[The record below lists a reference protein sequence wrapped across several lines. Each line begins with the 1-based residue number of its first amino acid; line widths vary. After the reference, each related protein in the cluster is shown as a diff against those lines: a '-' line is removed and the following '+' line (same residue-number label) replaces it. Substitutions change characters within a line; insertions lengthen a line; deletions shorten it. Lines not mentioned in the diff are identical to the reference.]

1 MIVAMP
7 RKSSPRKRNGLLDD
21 RAVAQRVLDHIRD
34 RTTDMG
40 AAVWREPT
48 ENYSSAKRFSAELE
62 LLRRST
68 TVFCPSAALPEK
80 GSYVAREAAGVP
92 ILAVRG
98 EDGKVRAFRNACRHR
113 GMQVAQGSG
122 CAKSFVC
129 GYHGWTYRLDGSLRH
144 IPHEEGFPGLDKDKH
159 GLVPVRAEERHGLV
173 FVTQEGKGTRDE
185 TLESLPGLIEGGQTL
200 FACSENVVPANWKIL
215 LEGFIEGYHIRATH
229 KDTFFPYGFDNLNV
243 VETFGRH
250 SRIVYPF
257 RRIEKLAAL
266 LPEERR
272 VDGLLTYVY
281 QLFPN
286 VLITVLSR
294 HTNVVVLEPLTPSS
308 TRQISYGLTNR
319 GLSDEASR
327 KEVERDAQF
336 VTQTGAAEDRA
347 VVAAIQR
354 GLATGANSHF
364 TFGRFEGAIV
374 HFHRTLRA
382 AL

>member
-7 RKSSPRKRNGLLDD
+7 RKSSRRANGLLDD
-21 RAVAQRVLDHIRD
+21 RAVAQRVLDHIRN

-40 AAVWREPT
+40 ERVWREPT
-48 ENYSSAKRFSAELE
+48 ENYSSAQRFAAELE
-62 LLRRST
+62 LLRRSAAP
-68 TVFCPSAALPEK
+68 FCPSAALPEK

-98 EDGKVRAFRNACRHR
+98 EDGRVRAFRNACRHR
-113 GMQVAQGSG
+113 GMQVAQGTG

-144 IPHEEGFPGLDKDKH
+144 IPHETGFPGLDKDKH
-159 GLVPVRAEERHGLV
+159 ALVPVRAEERHGLV
-173 FVTQEGKGTRDE
+173 FVTQEGKGARDG
-185 TLESLPGLIEGGQTL
+185 TLEKMPALIDAEQMI
-200 FACSENVVPANWKIL
+200 FACSESVVPANWKIL

-257 RRIEKLAAL
+257 RRIEKLAAV
-266 LPEERR
+266 PPAERK

-294 HTNVVVLEPLTPSS
+294 HTNVVILEPLTPAT

-319 GLSDEASR
+319 GNSDEASL

-336 VTQTGAAEDRA
+336 VTQTGLAEDRA

-354 GLATGANSHF
+354 GLATGANAHF

>member
-1 MIVAMP
+1 M
-7 RKSSPRKRNGLLDD
+7 KGGKRLASGLLDD
-21 RAVAQRVLDHIRD
+21 NAVVERILGHIRN
-34 RTTDMG
+34 RSTDMG
-40 AAVWREPT
+40 EKVWREPV
-48 ENYSSAKRFSAELE
+48 ENYVSEKRFAAELKM
-62 LLRRST
+62 LRRAT
-68 TVFCPSAALPEK
+68 TAFCPSAALPEK

-113 GMQVAQGSG
+113 GMQVAAGTG

-144 IPHEEGFPGLDKDKH
+144 IPHEHGFPGLEKETH
-159 GLVPVRAEERHGLV
+159 GLVPVRAEEKLGLV
-173 FVTQEGKGTRDE
+173 FVTQEGKGTRDR
-185 TLESLPGLIEGGQTL
+185 TLEALPGLIEPGQAIFT
-200 FACSENVVPANWKIL
+200 STENVVPANWKVL

-229 KDTFFPYGFDNLNV
+229 KDTFFPYGFHNLNV

-250 SRIVYPF
+250 SRVTYPF
-257 RRIEKLAAL
+257 RRIEKLAAV
-266 LPEERR
+266 PPAERR

-281 QLFPN
+281 HLFPN

-294 HTNVVVLEPLTPSS
+294 HTNVVVLEPLTLGS
-308 TRQISYGLTNR
+308 TRQISYGLANR
-319 GLSDEASR
+319 GQGGAGAL

-336 VTQTGAAEDRA
+336 VSQTGAAEDR
-347 VVAAIQR
+347 VVVSAIQR
-354 GLATGANSHF
+354 GIGTGANKHF

>member
-1 MIVAMP
+1 MAFKVAD
-7 RKSSPRKRNGLLDD
+7 LL
-21 RAVAQRVLDHIRD
+21 VHVLP
-34 RTTDMG
+34 
-40 AAVWREPT
+40 A
-48 ENYSSAKRFSAELE
+48 Y
-62 LLRRST
+62 
-68 TVFCPSAALPEK
+68 
-80 GSYVAREAAGVP
+80 EAAGS
-92 ILAVRG
+92 
-98 EDGKVRAFRNACRHR
+98 CRDSTCMFGSQCNDTHCKPETCIMASLCEQTQC
-113 GMQVAQGSG
+113 GCTLTQGTG

-144 IPHEEGFPGLDKDKH
+144 IPHEHGFPGLDKDKH

-173 FVTQEGKGTRDE
+173 FVTQEGKGTRDA
-185 TLESLPGLIEGGQTL
+185 TLEKMPALIDPEQAI
-200 FACSENVVPANWKIL
+200 FACSESVVPANWKIL

-250 SRIVYPF
+250 SRVTYPF

-266 LPEERR
+266 PPAQRR

-294 HTNVVVLEPLTPSS
+294 HTNVVILEPLTPAT

-319 GLSDEASR
+319 GLSDEAAR

-354 GLATGANSHF
+354 GLGAGANSHF

>member
-1 MIVAMP
+1 MP
-7 RKSSPRKRNGLLDD
+7 RKSSSKANGLLDD
-21 RAVAQRVLDHIRD
+21 RAVAQRVLDHISN

-40 AAVWREPT
+40 EAVWREPT
-48 ENYSSAKRFSAELE
+48 ENYSSAKRFAAELE
-62 LLRRST
+62 LLRQST
-68 TVFCPSAALPEK
+68 TAFCPSAALPEK

-92 ILAVRG
+92 ILVVRG
-98 EDGKVRAFRNACRHR
+98 DDGKVRAFRNACRHR
-113 GMQVAQGSG
+113 GMQVAQGTG

-144 IPHEEGFPGLDKDKH
+144 IPHDHGFPGLDKDKH

-185 TLESLPGLIEGGQTL
+185 TLEKLPALIDGEQTL
-200 FACSENVVPANWKIL
+200 FSCNESVVQANWKIL

-266 LPEERR
+266 PPEKRR

-294 HTNVVVLEPLTPSS
+294 HTNVVILEPLTPAT

-319 GLSDEASR
+319 GLGDEASR

-336 VTQTGAAEDRA
+336 VAQTGASEDRA

-354 GLATGANSHF
+354 GLAAGANSHF

>member
-1 MIVAMP
+1 MIVAMR
-7 RKSSPRKRNGLLDD
+7 RKSPRKANGLLDD
-21 RAVAQRVLDHIRD
+21 RAVAQRILDHIRN

-40 AAVWREPT
+40 EAVWREPT
-48 ENYSSAKRFSAELE
+48 GNYSSEKRFAAERE
-62 LLRRST
+62 FLRRAT
-68 TVFCPSAALPEK
+68 TPFCPSAALPEN

-92 ILAVRG
+92 VLAVRG

-144 IPHEEGFPGLDKDKH
+144 IPHEEGFPGLDKERH
-159 GLVPVRAEERHGLV
+159 GLVPIRAEERHGLV

-185 TLESLPGLIEGGQTL
+185 TLEKVPALIDAEQTL
-200 FACSENVVPANWKIL
+200 FSCNESVVEANWKIL

-250 SRIVYPF
+250 SRITYPF
-257 RRIEKLAAL
+257 RRIEKLAAV
-266 LPEERR
+266 PPAERR

-286 VLITVLSR
+286 VLITALSR
-294 HTNVVVLEPLTPSS
+294 HTNVVILEPLTPAS

-354 GLATGANSHF
+354 GLAAGANSHF

>member
-1 MIVAMP
+1 MA
-7 RKSSPRKRNGLLDD
+7 RKSSSKANGLLDD
-21 RAVAQRVLDHIRD
+21 RAVAQRVLDHIRN
-34 RTTDMG
+34 RSTDMG
-40 AAVWREPT
+40 GAVWREPT
-48 ENYSSAKRFSAELE
+48 ENYSSTKRFAAELE
-62 LLRRST
+62 LLRHST
-68 TVFCPSAALPEK
+68 TAFCPSAALPEK

-92 ILAVRG
+92 ILVVRG
-98 EDGKVRAFRNACRHR
+98 DDGKVRAFRNACRHR

-144 IPHEEGFPGLDKDKH
+144 VPHEHGFPGLNKDKH

-173 FVTQEGKGTRDE
+173 FVTQEGKGRRDE
-185 TLESLPGLIEGGQTL
+185 TLEKLPALIDGEQTL
-200 FACSENVVPANWKIL
+200 FSCNESVVQANWKIL

-266 LPEERR
+266 PPQERR

-294 HTNVVVLEPLTPSS
+294 HTNVVILEPLTPAT

-336 VTQTGAAEDRA
+336 VAQTGASEDRA

-364 TFGRFEGAIV
+364 TFGRFESAIV

>member
-1 MIVAMP
+1 MP
-7 RKSSPRKRNGLLDD
+7 RKRSQPGFLDD
-21 RAVAQRVLDHIRD
+21 NAVVERVLGHIRN

-40 AAVWREPT
+40 GEVWREPT
-48 ENYSSAKRFSAELE
+48 GNYSSEKRFAAERE
-62 LLRRST
+62 LLRRT
-68 TVFCPSAALPEK
+68 TAPFCPSAALPEK

-98 EDGKVRAFRNACRHR
+98 EDGEVRAFRNACRHR
-113 GMQVAQGSG
+113 GMQVAQGTG

-144 IPHEEGFPGLDKDKH
+144 IPHEHGFPGLDKDKH

-173 FVTQEGKGTRDE
+173 FVTQEGKGTRDA
-185 TLESLPGLIEGGQTL
+185 TLEKMPALIDSEQAI
-200 FACSENVVPANWKIL
+200 FACSESVVQANWKIL

-243 VETFGRH
+243 VETLGRH
-250 SRIVYPF
+250 SRITYPF

-266 LPEERR
+266 PPAQRR

-294 HTNVVVLEPLTPSS
+294 HTNVVILEPLTPAT

-319 GLSDEASR
+319 GLSDEAAR

-354 GLATGANSHF
+354 GLGAGANSHF